1 MARPA
6 QALTF
11 PDIRMRDFPNYAE
24 YSVPPEPY
32 EPNTT
37 ALRGDDV
44 YGWYRDAVNEAN
56 ARVSNTRRSEARLL
70 AGVRPFQMLGLRPS
84 RYGEM
89 PSGYGGYEIYQ
100 SAPTGGVRGG
110 ALTGGVMMTKAGEDY
125 IQKLLN
131 ERQKQ
136 YASMTQSQPR
146 EYPTSDTDPQVGDSA
161 LNTVYPYLDALLDDL
176 RTGNIKSVNS
186 FNMWWSQML
195 TTLPILGANY
205 AGKIKEIA
213 TTLRETATGFFRTIG
228 QVRPDIGD
236 VTNPR
241 NRGRRFSVGALPRRP
256 TAEMLQ
262 RVPKDTQ
269 TLNALN
275 QKIEKAVNVML
286 IYIGEDPNRNDLAVR
301 VDPENARRMMEEDIL
316 ARRQREYGEEGLDP
330 TVFETYRVF
339 GMLNPRATTDN
350 IDRSAISFR
359 TGNVL
364 QPLGEPRLPSNR
376 PIDAPP
382 EQRERLVQEINR
394 RQGVAVSEA
403 FKRRARAE
411 IQRELLENV
420 GDAVDDAGEVQQ
432 EAPANANAGM
442 VGAEAEVDPFAVVRP
457 VVMRPPPADN
467 VDPFAGLD
475 LAGRGRGRRRGM
487 THMDLLR
494 QRLR

>member
-24 YSVPPEPY
+24 YSVPPQPY
-32 EPNTT
+32 EPNTN

-44 YGWYRDAVNEAN
+44 YGWYRDAVAEAN
-56 ARVSNTRRSEARLL
+56 GRVANTRRSEARYL
-70 AGVRPFQMLGLRPS
+70 AGVRPFQMLGLRSS

-89 PSGYGGYEIYQ
+89 PNGYGGTTLYE
-100 SAPTGGVRGG
+100 SRPTGG

-205 AGKIKEIA
+205 AGRIKEIA
-213 TTLRETATGFFRTIG
+213 TTLREVATGFFRKIG
-228 QVRPDIGD
+228 EIRPDVVAPPG
-236 VTNPR
+236 R
-241 NRGRRFSVGALPRRP
+241 QRRFSIRPGRPDANLYTQPKERQNIRAL
-256 TAEMLQ
+256 L
-262 RVPKDTQ
+262 
-269 TLNALN
+269 
-275 QKIEKAVNVML
+275 QKIEKAVNVMM
-286 IYIGEDPNRNDLAVR
+286 IYIGENPNIDNTAVR
-301 VDPENARRMMEEDIL
+301 VDPENARRMMEADII
-316 ARRQREYGEEGLDP
+316 ARRHREYGLEGIAPEDFEEL
-330 TVFETYRVF
+330 RVF
-339 GMLNPRATTDN
+339 GALDPRITQDN

-359 TGNVL
+359 TGNVV
-364 QPLGEPRLPSNR
+364 QPLGEPRLPANR

-394 RQGVAVSEA
+394 RQGVAITEA
-403 FKRRARAE
+403 YKRRARENIQFAIGEVIQEGADLGGEAE
-411 IQRELLENV
+411 AQHVANAQGNLFEGLRV
-420 GDAVDDAGEVQQ
+420 AGE
-432 EAPANANAGM
+432 
-442 VGAEAEVDPFAVVRP
+442 
-457 VVMRPPPADN
+457 
-467 VDPFAGLD
+467 DPFAGLVAD
-475 LAGRGRGRRRGM
+475 MEAQQPPDPFAGLNVFGRGRGRRSKGM